1 MNNNIITNGKQP
13 LHAYSQAL
21 TNLNLRTKQQIQTDQ
36 HNTKKCKHVFKKHE
50 SNPQNHNENSIKI
63 H

>member
-36 HNTKKCKHVFKKHE
+36 RNTKNASMSLRNMKVI
-50 SNPQNHNENSIKI
+50 QKI
-63 H
+63 TTKTA